1 MDMIN
6 EIIATNKIVATT
18 ETNLVSDF
26 DDQNK
31 IVKLSL
37 QFIVAIIGIIIL
49 MILISNLF
57 NYLK

>member
-18 ETNLVSDF
+18 ETNLASDF
-26 DDQNK
+26 DKQNK
-31 IVKLSL
+31 IIKLSL

>member
-6 EIIATNKIVATT
+6 EIIATIKIVATT

>member
-37 QFIVAIIGIIIL
+37 QFIVVIIGIIIL